1 MIRFQNTG
9 SDTAFRVII
18 RDTLAFELDIT
29 SVRPGV
35 GSHPFTFEIY
45 DERVLKFTFDNIN
58 LPDSAANELGSH
70 GFIKFKVSQQPDN
83 PIGTYLYNKAGI
95 YFDYNE
101 PVITNETFHLVG
113 ENFIE
118 MDPVSSTD
126 GSAADDYNIKF
137 YPNPFIEN
145 ITFEFSEVPISSAQP
160 LSFSLF
166 DLNGR
171 LLRKEFIQGHSFTF
185 YSKNLANGMYL
196 FRIENRNELISSGKL
211 IIGR

>member
-1 MIRFQNTG
+1 M
-9 SDTAFRVII
+9 
-18 RDTLAFELDIT
+18 
-29 SVRPGV
+29 
-35 GSHPFTFEIY
+35 
-45 DERVLKFTFDNIN
+45 
-58 LPDSAANELGSH
+58 
-70 GFIKFKVSQQPDN
+70 
-83 PIGTYLYNKAGI
+83 
-95 YFDYNE
+95 
-101 PVITNETFHLVG
+101 ITNETFHLVG

-137 YPNPFIEN
+137 YPNPFVEN

-185 YSKNLANGMYL
+185 HSKNLANGMYL